1 MIALV
6 EVLICFHSLLS
17 NSFFTPQH
25 NLYFISIISSLLV
38 KTSSLYAVL
47 ISYSI
52 VEVSLDLLCPFST
65 TG

>member
-6 EVLICFHSLLS
+6 EALICFHSLLP
-17 NSFFTPQH
+17 NSFFIPQY

-38 KTSSLYAVL
+38 KTFSLYAVL

-52 VEVSLDLLCPFST
+52 IEVSLDLLCLFST